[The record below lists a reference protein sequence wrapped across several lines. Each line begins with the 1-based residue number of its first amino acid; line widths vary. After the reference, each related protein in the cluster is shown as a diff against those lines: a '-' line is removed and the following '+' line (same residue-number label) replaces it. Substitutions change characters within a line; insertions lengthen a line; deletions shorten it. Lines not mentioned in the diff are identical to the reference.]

1 MLVPCK
7 QDSAGK
13 LVRKS
18 HSDSLDLLEDIM
30 LEEIDAATANAT
42 KKENKLT
49 KKESDQ
55 AMEIMNAAGRISGHR
70 SPSVDDNDFEKLISK
85 FEEDSNVV
93 DAMKKLSDK
102 LEDSWGSLDDGGA
115 SDITSPESKLTAKTA
130 NHN

>member
-1 MLVPCK
+1 
-7 QDSAGK
+7 
-13 LVRKS
+13 
-18 HSDSLDLLEDIM
+18 M

-42 KKENKLT
+42 KKEHKLT